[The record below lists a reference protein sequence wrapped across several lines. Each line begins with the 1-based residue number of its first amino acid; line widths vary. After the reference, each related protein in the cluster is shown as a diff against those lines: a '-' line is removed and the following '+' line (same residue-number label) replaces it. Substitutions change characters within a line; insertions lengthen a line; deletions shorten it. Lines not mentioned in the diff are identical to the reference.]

1 MDNFFAPVR
10 QLADY
15 ENIIKDI
22 SVCGKP
28 CMVSGCIDS
37 QKAHFVSGLVTPK
50 SPISFRLVITY
61 DEIRARQ
68 IVDNL
73 RFYEQNVLYYP
84 AKDFIFYSAD
94 MHGNELMGQRLC
106 VLARIIGRLWKD
118 KESFNGAGGDA
129 GEDMAGSGEADYEQ
143 QLTVVTTVDG
153 LADKLLPLA
162 KVAGEVVALQEQDV
176 IDIEQFKEDMVRLG
190 YERMGM
196 VEAKGQF
203 CVRGGIIDIFP
214 FTQDMPVR
222 IELWDDEV
230 DSIRS
235 FDLESQRSVD
245 RLDRITVFPAKE
257 CVISKAEIEAGT
269 KRLLAEFEHQEKQ
282 LVTEKK
288 PDAVKKLREAREL
301 FEVTSDYQ
309 KYINTFCEQKVSFLE
324 YFPEEETLFV
334 LDEPNRLKEKMDLT
348 AYEFE
353 ESCKNRLQSG
363 YILPSQ
369 CDIIYSLTDI
379 YRILERRRTLALSAL
394 SYRPAQ
400 LAVKTYYQLEVRSI
414 SGYNNQFEVL
424 VKDLKRYR
432 KNGFKAVLV
441 SSSKSRAVRL
451 ATDLK
456 EFDLDSFYG
465 EKGHREIEAGQIL
478 VTHGNLH
485 AGFEYPL
492 VKFVVITEGDIFGQ
506 KNTKK
511 RKAKRYEGKAISGF
525 HELSVGDFVVH
536 ENHGLG
542 IYRGIEKITVDG
554 IEKDYIKV
562 EYAEGGNLYILAT
575 QLELLQK
582 YAGQEAK
589 VPKLNKLGS
598 NVWDKTKEKVSRAV
612 EEVAKDLVELYAK
625 RQMQQGFQYGKD
637 TVWQKEFE
645 EMFPYEETA
654 DQLNAIEDTK
664 RDMESTKIM
673 DRLICGD
680 VGFGKTE
687 IAIRAAFKAVQES
700 KQVAYLVPTTI
711 LAQQH
716 YNTFVQRMKSFPVS
730 VAMLSRFRTARENKE
745 TIDRL
750 RKGTVDVV
758 IGTHRLLSKDV
769 EYKDL
774 GLLIVDEEQRFGVT
788 HKEKIK
794 KLKENVDVLTL
805 SATPIPRTLHM
816 SLVGIRDMSVLEEA
830 PVDRM
835 PIQTFVSE
843 QNEEIIR
850 EALRRELGRGGQ
862 VYYVYNRVNNID
874 EVTAHLQSLVPE
886 ANIVYAH
893 GQMEERQLEGIMLDF
908 INGEIDVLVS
918 TTIIETG
925 LDISNVNTIII
936 QDADKFGLSQ
946 LYQLR
951 GRVGRSNRTA
961 YAFLLY
967 RRDRML
973 QETAQKRLEAIR
985 EFTDLGSGFKIAMK
999 DLEIRG
1005 AGNVLGKSQHGHMAA
1020 VGYDLYCKM
1029 LNEAVSRLKGF
1040 DVTPDYET
1048 CVDLPV
1054 DAYISDTYIKAE
1066 LQKLDIYKRIA
1077 VIENEEERMD
1087 MEDELIDRYG
1097 DMPDCAAN
1105 LLSIALLKARAH
1117 SAGIMEI
1124 KGSKETVGTKNCYR
1138 TILRLYSG
1146 NNKIHVDKIP
1156 DFVQKYGN
1164 DMRFTVEK
1172 SPFFTVTRQ
1181 RTSFKDQRD
1190 YIQSLLAVVEDLT
1203 ETLI

>member
-1 MDNFFAPVR
+1 MENFFAPVR

-15 ENIIKDI
+15 DNLIKDL
-22 SVCGKP
+22 SKKGVS
-28 CMVSGCIDS
+28 CMASGCIDS
-37 QKAHFVSGLVTPK
+37 QKAHFISAIETPK
-50 SPISFRLVITY
+50 LPVNFRVVITY

-68 IVDNL
+68 IVENL
-73 RFYEQNVLYYP
+73 RFYNKDVAYYP
-84 AKDFIFYSAD
+84 ARDFIFYSAD
-94 MHGNELMGQRLC
+94 MHGSELVEQRLC
-106 VLARIIGRLWKD
+106 VVERIIEGI
-118 KESFNGAGGDA
+118 
-129 GEDMAGSGEADYEQ
+129 AGSNSDTF
-143 QLTVVTTVDG
+143 TVVTTIDG
-153 LADKLLPLA
+153 CADKLLPVDKLA
-162 KVAGEVVALQEQDV
+162 DEAFSIKEQSIIDV
-176 IDIEQFKEDMVRLG
+176 EQFKKDMLRLG

-196 VEAKGQF
+196 VDGKGQF
-203 CVRGGIIDIFP
+203 SVRGGIIDVFP
-214 FTQDMPVR
+214 FTADMPVR

-235 FDLESQRSVD
+235 FDVESQRSMD
-245 RLDRITVFPAKE
+245 RLEEVTVFPAKE
-257 CVISKAEIEAGT
+257 CVLTQKEIDDG
-269 KRLLAEFEHQEKQ
+269 LLKLSAEFEK
-282 LVTEKK
+282 LEKK
-288 PDAVKKLREAREL
+288 FIEDKNPEALKRLRESREL
-301 FEVTSDYQ
+301 LEITGDYQ
-309 KYINTFCEQKVSFLE
+309 KYINTFYEKQVSFVE
-324 YFPEEETLFV
+324 YFPEKETLFV
-334 LDEPNRLKEKMDLT
+334 VDEPNRVMEKMKLT

-353 ESCKNRLQSG
+353 DSSKNRLQGG

-369 CDIIYSLTDI
+369 CDMLWGLESIYKKMEKG
-379 YRILERRRTLALSAL
+379 RILALSAL
-394 SYRPAQ
+394 NYRPEV
-400 LAVKTYYQLEVRSI
+400 LEVKNYYQLEVRSI
-414 SGYNNQFEVL
+414 SGYNNQFEML
-424 VKDLKRYR
+424 TKDLLKYK
-432 KNGFKAVLV
+432 KNGFKVILV
-441 SSSKSRAVRL
+441 STSKSRAMRL
-451 ATDLK
+451 SQDLK
-456 EFDLDSFYG
+456 EYGLNAFYG
-465 EKGHREIEAGQIL
+465 EKDSRELEPGQIL
-478 VTHGNLH
+478 VTHGSLT
-485 AGFEYPL
+485 AGYEYPL

-506 KNTKK
+506 KSTKK
-511 RKAKRYEGKAISGF
+511 RKTKRYEGKSIGGF
-525 HELSVGDFVVH
+525 NELSIGDYVVH

-562 EYAEGGNLYILAT
+562 EYGDGGNLYILAT

-582 YAGQEAK
+582 YAGQDAK
-589 VPKLNKLGS
+589 APKLNKLGS
-598 NVWDKTKEKVSRAV
+598 PEWSKTKGKVTRAV
-612 EEVAKDLVELYAK
+612 EEVARDLVELYAK
-625 RQMQQGFQYGKD
+625 RQMTQGYRYGQD

-645 EMFPYEETA
+645 EMFPYEETK
-654 DQLNAIEDTK
+654 DQINAIEDTK
-664 RDMESTKIM
+664 RDMESAKIM

-716 YNTFVQRMKSFPVS
+716 YNTFVQRMKNFPVT
-730 VAMLSRFRTARENKE
+730 VAMLSRFRSAKQNRE
-745 TIDRL
+745 TIENL
-750 RKGTVDVV
+750 RKGMVDIV

-774 GLLIVDEEQRFGVT
+774 GLLIIDEEQRFGVT

-830 PVDRM
+830 PTDRM

-843 QNEEIIR
+843 QNDEIVR

-862 VYYVYNRVNNID
+862 VYYVYNRVQNID
-874 EVTAHLQSLVPE
+874 EVAMKIQGLVPD
-886 ANIVYAH
+886 ANVVYAH
-893 GQMEERQLEGIMLDF
+893 GQMDERQLESIMMDF
-908 INGEIDVLVS
+908 INGDIDVLVS

-967 RRDRML
+967 KRDSML
-973 QETAQKRLEAIR
+973 KETAEKRLAAIR

-1005 AGNVLGKSQHGHMAA
+1005 AGNVLGQSQHGHMAA

-1029 LNEAVSRLKGF
+1029 LNQAVSKLKG
-1040 DVTPDYET
+1040 VEIAASYET

-1054 DAYISDTYIKAE
+1054 DAFIPDTYIMAE

-1077 VIENEEERMD
+1077 TIETAEERMD

-1097 DMPDCAAN
+1097 DMPDSASN
-1105 LLSIALLKARAH
+1105 LLAIALLKAVAH
-1117 SAGIMEI
+1117 GAGIMEI
-1124 KGSKETVGTKNCYR
+1124 KGSKMMVGSKSCYR
-1138 TILRLYSG
+1138 TILRLYPD
-1146 NNKIHVDKIP
+1146 NKNIHVEKIP
-1156 DFVQKYGN
+1156 EFVQKYGN
-1164 DMRFTVEK
+1164 DLKFTVEK
-1172 SPFFTVTRQ
+1172 APFFTFTRP
-1181 RTSFKDQRD
+1181 RAAFKNQGE
-1190 YIQSLLAVVEDLT
+1190 YIDCLIDFIKGFANAVNS
-1203 ETLI
+1203 